1 MKKIILL
8 FLLCSV
14 TIAGPIQMPKNLDRY
29 VGQVMQTFKVP
40 GLSLAIVKDGR
51 VVLSKGYGIK
61 STAAPEPVNGQTLF
75 GIASN
80 TKAFTATALAI
91 LVEQGAVQWDAAVID
106 YLPSFRMY
114 DPYVTRELTVRDLLV
129 HRSGLGLGA
138 GDLMWWPASSYS
150 RKEIVERIKYLKPV
164 TSFRTAYAYDNV
176 LYSVA
181 GEVVESV
188 SGLAWEDFVQQRILQ
203 PVGMTHSLS
212 RISRI
217 TEAANV
223 AVPHAEINGSVRPV
237 RAFTKDNVNPAG
249 GICSCSDDMAKWMI
263 VQLDSGRLANGTRL
277 FSPASNRQLWSL
289 VTPIPISDPPS
300 YLSPIKTD
308 FRGYGLGFSQAEYRG
323 HKVVQHTGGL
333 PGYVSKVT
341 MIPEIDLGVTVL
353 TNQESDYAFA
363 AITNYIMDYYLAAQW
378 NWLAS
383 YVRFKAHNDSM
394 LVREQKEQNAERIAS
409 SRPSLALSSYAG
421 IYTDV
426 WYGDMTMTLE
436 NEKLVLKMSHTPGLV
451 GDLEHWH
458 YDTFVCRWRDA
469 EMRADA
475 FVTFYINAE
484 GNIGEVKMKAV
495 SSATDFSFDFQD
507 LLFRPKAVNMF
518 SH

>member
-1 MKKIILL
+1 MPRAFVL
-8 FLLCSV
+8 FMMC
-14 TIAGPIQMPKNLDRY
+14 IATMARPQQMPKNLDRH
-29 VGQVMQTFKVP
+29 VQQVMQTFKVP

-51 VVLSKGYGIK
+51 MVLSKGYGKK
-61 STAAPEPVNGQTLF
+61 SAAAPDPVNGQTLF

-80 TKAFTATALAI
+80 TKAFTATALAL
-91 LVEQGAVQWDAAVID
+91 LVEQGAVRWDAPVID
-106 YLPSFRMY
+106 YLPGFRMY
-114 DPYVTRELTVRDLLV
+114 DPYVTQEMTVRDLLV

-138 GDLMWWPASSYS
+138 GDLLWWPASSYS
-150 RKEIVERIKYLKPV
+150 RKEIVDRIRYLKPA

-181 GEVVESV
+181 GQVVQAV
-188 SGLAWEDFVQQRILQ
+188 SGLDWEDFVQQRILQ

-212 RISRI
+212 RISRLSQMDNI
-217 TEAANV
+217 
-223 AVPHAEINGSVRPV
+223 AVPHAEINGSVRPIA
-237 RAFTKDNVNPAG
+237 AFTMDNVNPAG

-277 FSPASNRQLWSL
+277 FSQTSHKQLWSL
-289 VTPIPISDPPS
+289 VTPIPISDPPAC
-300 YLSPIKTD
+300 LSPVKTD
-308 FRGYGLGFSQAEYRG
+308 FRGYGLGFSLAEYRG
-323 HKVVQHTGGL
+323 KKVVQHTGGL

-341 MIPEIDLGVTVL
+341 MIPEIDLGITVL

-363 AITNYIMDYYLAAQW
+363 AITYYIMDYYLSAQW
-378 NWLAS
+378 DWLAG
-383 YVRFKAHNDSM
+383 YVRFKAHNDS
-394 LVREQKEQNAERIAS
+394 LLALEEHERNSERVTS
-409 SRPSLALSSYAG
+409 SRPSLSLSAYTG
-421 IYTDV
+421 TFTDV
-426 WYGDMTMTLE
+426 WYGDMTVTME
-436 NEKLVLKMSHTPGLV
+436 QDKLVLTMSHTPGLT

-484 GNIGEVKMKAV
+484 GKIEEIKMKAV

-507 LLFRPKAVNMF
+507 LLFRPKTN
-518 SH
+518 